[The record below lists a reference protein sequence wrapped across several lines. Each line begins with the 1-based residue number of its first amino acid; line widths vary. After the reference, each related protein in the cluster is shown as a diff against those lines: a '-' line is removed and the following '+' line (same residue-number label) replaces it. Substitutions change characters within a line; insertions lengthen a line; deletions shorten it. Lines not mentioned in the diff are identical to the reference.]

1 MVFVFVQDF
10 DEDSDSDVE
19 APNGVYVANLSNNTP
34 TNEVIADLKA
44 MIGMECSVR
53 RLRRS
58 TNSSGIEKA
67 DAWIRLHDPMECN
80 QALQLLNG
88 ANQGGVQVSSPPS
101 ASQLQV
107 PASYQTQLL
116 EATVLVIIF

>member
-19 APNGVYVANLSNNTP
+19 APNWVYVANLSNNTP

-58 TNSSGIEKA
+58 TNSSGIEKV

-80 QALQLLNG
+80 
-88 ANQGGVQVSSPPS
+88 
-101 ASQLQV
+101 
-107 PASYQTQLL
+107 
-116 EATVLVIIF
+116 